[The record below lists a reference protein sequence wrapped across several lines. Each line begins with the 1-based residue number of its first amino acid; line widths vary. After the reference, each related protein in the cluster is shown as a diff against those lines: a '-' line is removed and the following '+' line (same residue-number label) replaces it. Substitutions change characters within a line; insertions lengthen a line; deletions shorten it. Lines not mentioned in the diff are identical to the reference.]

1 MLVLFLLFYA
11 IAIAS
16 LVIAIAIFSDQKKNI
31 VRNPEFPVSLVVF
44 IIAFSISVMFFC
56 KYKQNI
62 ENDAILKYQ
71 LGEYE
76 TIEKSVNGEVV
87 DRTYKLIKIDY
98 D

>member
-1 MLVLFLLFYA
+1 MLVLFLLCYA

-16 LVIAIAIFSDQKKNI
+16 LVIAIAIFSGRKSTNI
-31 VRNPEFPVSLVVF
+31 SPEFPLSLVVF
-44 IIAFSISVMFFC
+44 IIASSLSIMFFC

-62 ENDAILKYQ
+62 ENDTILKYQ

-76 TIEKSVNGEVV
+76 TIEKLVNGEVV

>member
-1 MLVLFLLFYA
+1 MLVLFLLLYA
-11 IAIAS
+11 IAIVS
-16 LVIAIAIFSDQKKNI
+16 LALAIALFSNRKSTTI
-31 VRNPEFPVSLVVF
+31 SPEFPLSLVVF
-44 IIAFSISVMFFC
+44 IVASFLSVMFFY